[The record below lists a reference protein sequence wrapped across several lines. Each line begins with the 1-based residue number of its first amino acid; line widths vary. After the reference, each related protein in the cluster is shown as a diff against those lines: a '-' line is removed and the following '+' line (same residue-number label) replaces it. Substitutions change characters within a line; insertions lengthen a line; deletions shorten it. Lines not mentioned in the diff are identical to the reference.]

1 MSGTTDIKLLAKI
14 ARMYYEEDM
23 TQAAIARKL
32 NMSRSLV
39 SKLLTKARDKGIVK
53 ITICDESNRPYQ
65 EMENYLKKIFGLSTV
80 IVIADTRLL
89 WKQEDI

>member
-1 MSGTTDIKLLAKI
+1 MSRTTDIKQLAKI

-39 SKLLTKARDKGIVK
+39 SKTFD
-53 ITICDESNRPYQ
+53 
-65 EMENYLKKIFGLSTV
+65 
-80 IVIADTRLL
+80 
-89 WKQEDI
+89 